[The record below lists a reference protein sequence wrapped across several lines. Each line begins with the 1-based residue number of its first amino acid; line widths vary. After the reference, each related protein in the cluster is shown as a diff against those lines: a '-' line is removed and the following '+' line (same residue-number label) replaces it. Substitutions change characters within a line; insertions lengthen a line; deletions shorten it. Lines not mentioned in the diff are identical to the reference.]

1 MKQQRKFENKKI
13 LSIGNIG
20 QRSIY
25 FGLIIS
31 TILIMLIGKSDL
43 AIVNRISLLLTD
55 LSAPVIATISRQT
68 QIIGDSF
75 VFLKNTTSL
84 RKENRSLYEENLRLK
99 KFEIMYQI
107 YESENLVLKNQLNLI
122 PLRVPNF
129 KTVRAISAPGNV
141 FAHSML
147 LNAGR
152 LDGIEKG
159 NAVLFNGIFIG
170 QILKVGKNS
179 SRVLLISDINSK
191 IPIVVSNNRIPS
203 ILTGENLVLPSL
215 QFLPNNVK
223 IDDGSIVQTSGHG
236 GLLPAGIPIG
246 STVNSPTDKIYVR
259 PAIDLNLIDY
269 VQVLL
274 WRADGVELSDKING
288 NYFKPLNSED
298 NSNFLEGLTSRGNRN

>member
-20 QRSIY
+20 QKSIY

-31 TILIMLIGKSDL
+31 TVLIMLIGKADL
-43 AIVNRISLLLTD
+43 AIVNRISIFLTD
-55 LSAPVIATISRQT
+55 LSSPVISTISKQT

-75 VFLKNTTSL
+75 IFLKNTASL
-84 RKENRSLYEENLRLK
+84 RKENRSLYEENLKLK
-99 KFEIMYQI
+99 KFEIISRI
-107 YESENLVLKNQLNLI
+107 YESENLILNNQLNLI
-122 PLRVPNF
+122 PLKIPNF

-141 FAHSML
+141 FSHSML
-147 LNAGR
+147 LNAGQV
-152 LDGIEKG
+152 DGIEKG

-170 QILKVGKNS
+170 QILKVGKKS
-179 SRVLLISDINSK
+179 SRVLLISDVNSK

-223 IDDGSIVQTSGHG
+223 IENGSIVQTSGHG
-236 GLLPAGIPIG
+236 GLLPAGLPIG
-246 STVNSPTDKIYVR
+246 FTVNSSTEKIYVR
-259 PAIDLNLIDY
+259 PAIDLNLINY

-274 WRADGVELSDKING
+274 WRADGVRLSDKING
-288 NYFKPLNSED
+288 NYFKPMNSED
-298 NSNFLEGLTSRGNRN
+298 NLNIFEGLTSRGNRN

>member
-20 QRSIY
+20 QKSIY

-31 TILIMLIGKSDL
+31 AVLIMLIGKADL
-43 AIVNRISLLLTD
+43 AIVNRISIFLTD
-55 LSAPVIATISRQT
+55 LSSPVIATISKQT

-75 VFLKNTTSL
+75 IFLKNTASL
-84 RKENRSLYEENLRLK
+84 RKENRSLYEENLKLK
-99 KFEIMYQI
+99 KFEIISRI
-107 YESENLVLKNQLNLI
+107 YESENLVLNNQLNLI
-122 PLRVPNF
+122 PLKIPNF

-141 FAHSML
+141 FTHSML
-147 LNAGR
+147 LSAGHV
-152 LDGIEKG
+152 DGIEKG

-170 QILKVGKNS
+170 QILKVGKKS
-179 SRVLLISDINSK
+179 SRVLLISDVNSK

-215 QFLPNNVK
+215 QFLPNNVE
-223 IDDGSIVQTSGHG
+223 IDNGSIVQTSGHG
-236 GLLPAGIPIG
+236 GLLPAGLPIG
-246 STVNSPTDKIYVR
+246 FTLNSSTEKIYVR
-259 PAIDLNLIDY
+259 PAIDLNLINY

-274 WRADGVELSDKING
+274 WRADGVRLSDKING

-298 NSNFLEGLTSRGNRN
+298 NLNILEGLTSRGNRN

>member
-1 MKQQRKFENKKI
+1 MNQQRKFENKKI

-43 AIVNRISLLLTD
+43 VIVNRISIFLTD

-75 VFLKNTTSL
+75 VFLKNTASL

-147 LNAGR
+147 LNAGH

-236 GLLPAGIPIG
+236 GLLPAGIPLG
-246 STVNSPTDKIYVR
+246 FTVNSPTDKIYVR

-288 NYFKPLNSED
+288 NYFKPLNSGD